1 MHVLIYLSLM
11 TFCHHLSTS
20 SEGGHNVS
28 SSQSNQGAS
37 V

>member
-20 SEGGHNVS
+20 EGEHNVS